1 MMRLTATRWCVS
13 FDKAPLDV
21 VADVFGRIDD
31 AMITVHAVDSRVW
44 VTMDFYRDDPI
55 TPLVIADACHEL
67 ERTGSDVDLRVKR
80 EPVSA

>member
-1 MMRLTATRWCVS
+1 MLRLSATRWCVS
-13 FDKAPLDV
+13 FDKAPLEV
-21 VADVFGRIDD
+21 VSDVFGRIED

-44 VTMDFYRDDPI
+44 VTMDFFVDDPI

-67 ERTGSDVDLRVKR
+67 EQHGADVDLRVKR